1 MYITLENVGIY
12 ITVITFMVMIV
23 KYTVINP
30 QQEKMES
37 FKDIV
42 QASFNSLKESID
54 ELKRAIE
61 RSDCDAME
69 RKERLIIAE
78 KRIDNIEKRLDVHEN
93 QTTKTGGVV

>member
-23 KYTVINP
+23 KYTVIIP

-54 ELKRAIE
+54 ELKKAIE
-61 RSDCDAME
+61 RSECDAIE
-69 RKERLIIAE
+69 RKERLIIVE
-78 KRIDNIEKRLDVHEN
+78 KRLDGVEKRLDVHEN
-93 QTTKTGGVV
+93 QTSKSGGGV